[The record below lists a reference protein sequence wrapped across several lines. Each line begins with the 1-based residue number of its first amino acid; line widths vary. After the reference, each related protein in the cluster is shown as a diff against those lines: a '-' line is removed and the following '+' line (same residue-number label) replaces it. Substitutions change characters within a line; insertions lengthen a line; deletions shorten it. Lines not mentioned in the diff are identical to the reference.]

1 MIGEV
6 DRLTGGRDGPG
17 LLIAFGATLLL
28 VVLCI
33 PLALQLD
40 DRIDRDRPLYLD
52 RDAMAGLQ
60 LREVLANGEAAP
72 LELGPEESV
81 DIAGTTFRTAPGVTL
96 SVTADTVDAASFCV
110 FGSNEYGT
118 VTEPLCGDAS
128 GLADGS

>member
-6 DRLTGGRDGPG
+6 DRLIGGRDGAG

-33 PLALQLD
+33 PIALQLD
-40 DRIDRDRPLYLD
+40 ARIDRDRPLYLD

-60 LREVLANGEAAP
+60 LREVQANGEVAP
-72 LELGPEESV
+72 LELGAQESV

-96 SVTADTVDAASFCV
+96 RVTVDTVDATSFCV
-110 FGSNEYGT
+110 SGTNEHGT
-118 VTEPLCGDAS
+118 VTEPLCGDDS
-128 GLADGS
+128 GLADAS